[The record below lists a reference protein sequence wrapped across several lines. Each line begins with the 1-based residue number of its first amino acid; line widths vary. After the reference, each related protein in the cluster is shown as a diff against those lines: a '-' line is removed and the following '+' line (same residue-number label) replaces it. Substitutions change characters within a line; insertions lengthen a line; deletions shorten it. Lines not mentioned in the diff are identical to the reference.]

1 MGLDMYLTK
10 KIWIKNY
17 LGTKEEDLIKVTITK
32 NGEPMKGINSGKIQE
47 VLEEVA
53 YWRKFNALH
62 IWFVNNIQNSVD
74 DCGEYH
80 LSKQNVVKLLST
92 LKQVDTDNSKAEEL
106 LPAVGGFFF
115 GGTHYD
121 GWYFENVKRSIEIF
135 EEVLQNIEIPN
146 SYYYYSSSW

>member
-32 NGEPMKGINSGKIQE
+32 NGEPMKGINSDKIQE

-80 LSKQNVVKLLST
+80 ISKQNVIKLLST

-121 GWYFENVKRSIEIF
+121 GWYFENVKRSIKIF

>member
-32 NGEPMKGINSGKIQE
+32 NGEPMKGINSDKIQE
-47 VLEEVA
+47 VIEEVA

-80 LSKQNVVKLLST
+80 LSKQNVIKLLST